1 MQRSALLA
9 ALGAIALWGVLA
21 ALSLR
26 LKAWPPFLLVGA
38 ALLIGS
44 LCSAHRLREWRVP
57 GRVLVLGIYGLFGFH
72 FLLFLALRL
81 APPVEANLVNYLW
94 PLFIVVLAPAMLPGQ
109 RLRVRHVVGAAAG
122 FAGATLLV
130 TGGRIA
136 FDSAHVAGYA
146 AALGSALVWATYS
159 LATKRLAAF
168 PSATIG
174 LFCAVSGALAI
185 ACHALLEPRYL
196 PTPGELPW
204 LAALGLGP
212 MGAAFFLW
220 DHALKRGDPRRI
232 GALAYFTPLLSTLV
246 LVADGQ
252 GMLTGVALA
261 AMALI
266 VGGAVLGG
274 RS

>member
-1 MQRSALLA
+1 MLA
-9 ALGAIALWGVLA
+9 NLYALGAIALWATLASLGVT
-21 ALSLR
+21 LR
-26 LKAWPPFLLVGA
+26 HVPPFLLTGL

-44 LCSAHRLREWRVP
+44 IPAWPRLREWRVP
-57 GRVLVLGIYGLFGFH
+57 PATLALGVYGLFGFH

-109 RLRVRHVVGAAAG
+109 RLRVRHVVGAVAG
-122 FAGATLLV
+122 FAGAALLV
-130 TGGRIA
+130 TRGRIA
-136 FDSAHVAGYA
+136 FDSAHAAGYA

-168 PSATIG
+168 PTATIG

-185 ACHALLEPRYL
+185 ACHVLLEPRYL

-246 LVADGQ
+246 LVAAGQ

>member
-26 LKAWPPFLLVGA
+26 LKGWPPFLLVGA

-57 GRVLVLGIYGLFGFH
+57 GHVLVLGVYGLFGFH

-109 RLRVRHVVGAAAG
+109 RLRVRHVVGAVAG
-122 FAGATLLV
+122 FAGAALLV
-130 TGGRIA
+130 TRGRIA
-136 FDSAHVAGYA
+136 FDSAHAAGYA

-168 PSATIG
+168 G

-185 ACHALLEPRYL
+185 ACHVLLEPRYL

-246 LVADGQ
+246 LVAAGQ

>member
-9 ALGAIALWGVLA
+9 AFGAIALWGVLA

-26 LKAWPPFLLVGA
+26 LKAWPPFLLVAA

-44 LCSAHRLREWRVP
+44 LCSVHRLREWRVP
-57 GRVLVLGIYGLFGFH
+57 PRVLALGIYGLFGFH

-94 PLFIVVLAPAMLPGQ
+94 PLLIVVLAPAMLPGQ
-109 RLRVRHVVGAAAG
+109 RLRVRHVVGAVAG
-122 FAGATLLV
+122 FAGAALLV
-130 TGGRIA
+130 TGGRFA
-136 FDSAHVAGYA
+136 FDAAHAAGYA
-146 AALGSALVWATYS
+146 AALASAFIWATYS

-168 PSATIG
+168 PTATIG
-174 LFCAVSGALAI
+174 LFCAVSGALALV
-185 ACHALLEPRYL
+185 CHALLEPRYL
-196 PTPGELPW
+196 PTLGELPW

-220 DHALKRGDPRRI
+220 DHALKHGDPRRI
-232 GALAYFTPLLSTLV
+232 GALAYITPLLSTLV
-246 LVADGQ
+246 LVAAGQ
-252 GMLTGVALA
+252 GALTGVALV

-274 RS
+274 RG